1 MYSLDHQNIIR
12 LFNHFEEEE
21 FIYLVLEF
29 AENGQLYEKLQKEGP
44 INKNIVQSYL

>member
-29 AENGQLYEKLQKEGP
+29 AENGQLYEKL
-44 INKNIVQSYL
+44 